1 MLRIHTCSWI
11 SYKNNQIYG
20 IDIHPSGKKFAICL
34 QVDGGKGNLEMW
46 SMNSII
52 NDTIPKSTSPLFN
65 VAFRSGLNSVRWSK
79 YDHGKYLAVST
90 EDGIILII
98 EYLGRCRENKSSSA
112 EDEEDIKE
120 LYKTKYELHGHSL
133 SANNAEWSNDGRFL
147 ASCGMDGKIIIWNV
161 KKLPEKVVILNEASG
176 GHTDNVNGI
185 SWDPI
190 GNFLASQSN
199 DKTLKV
205 WSVDDWK
212 VKTTISKPF
221 EGACNSTMFKRMDWS
236 PDGTI
241 LIAPAAMN
249 NKTPATQVI
258 LRKNWDY
265 KKDIIGLRQNSTV
278 VKFMP
283 SLIKV
288 KSENDEIS
296 TVMVCAIGSRDRS
309 FSLWMFPRYERPL
322 CLIRNLF
329 NDTIHDFSWHNN
341 IVGACSSDGS
351 VQFISL
357 KESEFIKFC
366 GIEELKSRCQF
377 IHKQIPVQFRRDDDM
392 LNDSITEDSCLLYRV
407 PKTIPVKT
415 TSDVLPP
422 PPSVA
427 EKETPKDSDKI
438 EKEKSAETVKQPK
451 LIVRSKNNATVKI
464 TSTQIIKEPE
474 EDPKSHHIAAAQPS
488 MISLERLIDEQ
499 QFVKPALTME
509 EFNALLKTKIL
520 QESEEDLLDVSF
532 ESSMETST
540 IERAAVPTSKTP
552 KGKLFFTI
560 PEYKKL
566 LKYITENKATIV
578 DCITAN
584 NACQLMPGVNI
595 TRVTAKL
602 GRVIVWETV
611 ITSKIGVI
619 KFNDQYTVLVSYDKT
634 VTILDSKT
642 GRQLIQFILKEM
654 TCIAF
659 LKNHWLSLVSEKGKL
674 YVWNLQIFRNSITI
688 SLKAIM
694 QTEKELINVLISP
707 NGIPI
712 IHCEN
717 NRIYSY
723 STITNSLISISN
735 TSDVITR
742 HALAKIC
749 GDLDSHSTGVISSLF
764 DSSKLYSNLTLPDDI
779 TQLSIERSLES
790 LLTAAKALSD
800 FSDFK
805 KYLHLYAQSLIN
817 NGHTEK
823 LEGLIKEIES
833 NKSLICGH
841 DSNEVIEELQPYKE
855 KNRSCSNGA
864 SKGVDLM
871 ETI

>member
-20 IDIHPSGKKFAICL
+20 IDIHPNGKKFAICL

-46 SMNSII
+46 SMSPIL

-65 VAFRSGLNSVRWSK
+65 VSFRSGLNSVRWSK
-79 YDHGKYLAVST
+79 YDYGKYLAVST

-98 EYLGRCRENKSSSA
+98 EYLGRCRESKGSTG

-236 PDGTI
+236 PDGII

-249 NKTPATQVI
+249 NKTPATQIV

-283 SLIKV
+283 SLMKV

-366 GIEELKSRCQF
+366 SIDELKSRCQF
-377 IHKQIPVQFRRDDDM
+377 IHKQIPIQFRRDDDM
-392 LNDSITEDSCLLYRV
+392 LNDSITEDSCLLYKV
-407 PKTIPVKT
+407 PKTVPVKT
-415 TSDVLPP
+415 TSIISTSSIIV
-422 PPSVA
+422 
-427 EKETPKDSDKI
+427 EKEPIKNNDKI
-438 EKEKSAETVKQPK
+438 EKENSTETVKQPK

-474 EDPKSHHIAAAQPS
+474 EDIKNQNVTITQPS

-509 EFNALLKTKIL
+509 EFNVLLKTKIL

-532 ESSMETST
+532 ESNMETST
-540 IERAAVPTSKTP
+540 IERAAVPPTKP
-552 KGKLFFTI
+552 MKGKLSFTI

-566 LKYITENKATIV
+566 LKYITESKATIV

-611 ITSKIGVI
+611 ITSRVGVV

-642 GRQLIQFILKEM
+642 GRQLIQFIPKEM
-654 TCIAF
+654 TCIVF
-659 LKNHWLSLVSEKGKL
+659 FKNHWLSLVSEKGKL
-674 YVWNLQIFRNSITI
+674 YIWNLQTFQNSITI

-694 QTEKELINVLISP
+694 QTEKELVNVLISP

-712 IHCEN
+712 IYCEN
-717 NRIYSY
+717 NRVYSY
-723 STITNSLISISN
+723 STTTNSLISISN

-764 DSSKLYSNLTLPDDI
+764 DSNKLYSNLTLPDDI
-779 TQLSIERSLES
+779 TQLSIE
-790 LLTAAKALSD
+790 
-800 FSDFK
+800 SDFK

-841 DSNEVIEELQPYKE
+841 DSTEVIDELQPYKE
-855 KNRSCSNGA
+855 KNRSFGNSA

-871 ETI
+871 ESI